1 MAHPNHPLAPPLHM
15 GGAPWPGEEEEEE
28 EKSSDVDVSEFV
40 RLKPKGES
48 SQVKLDT
55 CSYTTPKCPLR

>member
-1 MAHPNHPLAPPLHM
+1 M